1 MLGVTALAA
10 VYFAGRVSSNPN
22 FGAPEP
28 GTWQLSMPVGA
39 QRPVR
44 LLPFG
49 PCRFLLQGAGVMDGS
64 YLWKDRRLT
73 MEAPQDNRMVGMAW
87 QWSGDDL
94 VLTAETPGRPTGA
107 TYLGARLSFVT
118 TDTSA
123 AGQAQAVTV
132 NGTRRVRPPRAS
144 QRTRTAEITIELAE
158 LEGFTGD
165 PWQDPAPGQWE
176 IQVRPA
182 SNVLRI
188 QLRRLPDDKYELNR
202 AGVFNGVYAVRD
214 KQLVVVSP
222 DDRRMIGL
230 AWAWQEN
237 ELVLV
242 AEPADRPTGA
252 SYLGTRLRPSQTS
265 AQPD

>member
-1 MLGVTALAA
+1 LGVTALVA

-22 FGAPEP
+22 FRAPEP
-28 GTWQLSMPVGA
+28 GTWQLKMPVGA

-49 PCRFLLQGAGVMDGS
+49 PGRFLLQGAGVMDGS
-64 YLWKDRRLT
+64 YLWKDRRLM
-73 MEAPQDNRMVGMAW
+73 METPQDNRMVGMAW

-107 TYLGARLSFVT
+107 SYLGARLSFVT

-123 AGQAQAVTV
+123 EGQAKVITV
-132 NGTRRVRPPRAS
+132 NAARRARTPRAS
-144 QRTRTAEITIELAE
+144 QRTRTAEITLELAE
-158 LEGFTGD
+158 LEDFTAD
-165 PWQDPAPGQWE
+165 PWQNPAPGQWE

-182 SNVLRI
+182 ANVLQV
-188 QLRRLPDDKYELNR
+188 QLRRLPDGSYELNR
-202 AGVFNGVYAVRD
+202 AGVFNGNYAVRD
-214 KQLVVVSP
+214 KQLIAVSP

-230 AWAWQEN
+230 AWAWQGS

-242 AEPADRPTGA
+242 SEPADRPTGA
-252 SYLGTRLRPSQTS
+252 SYLGARLRPSEAS
-265 AQPD
+265 GRPE